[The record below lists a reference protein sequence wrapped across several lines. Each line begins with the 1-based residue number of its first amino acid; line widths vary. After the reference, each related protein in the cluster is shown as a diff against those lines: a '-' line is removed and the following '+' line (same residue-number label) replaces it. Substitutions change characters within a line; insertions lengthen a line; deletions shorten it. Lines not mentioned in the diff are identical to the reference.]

1 MEKFT
6 NQQIITA
13 ILVVVLFVFGFSLFN
28 LKNQLLRIENQ
39 LAHLDEEVDE
49 AASGVERLLK
59 RKPLGSAQNIQI
71 GKLPSV
77 FAGETEYDFG
87 RISGKN
93 GIVNKEFAILNKGKG
108 DLIIGDIVTSCGCTS
123 AKIDKTVV
131 APGSEAVLTVSFDPN
146 FHEEPQGRFSRSVFV
161 PTNDPDNEEIEF
173 KISVEIKN

>member
-13 ILVVVLFVFGFSLFN
+13 IIVVILIIFGFSLFN
-28 LKNQLLRIENQ
+28 IKNQLVRIENQ
-39 LAHLDEEVDE
+39 LVHLDEEVDE
-49 AASGVERLLK
+49 AASGVKRLLN
-59 RKPLGSAQNIQI
+59 RKSSGSAQNIQT

-77 FAGETEYDFG
+77 FAEKTEYDFG
-87 RISGKN
+87 KISKKN
-93 GIVNKEFAILNKGKG
+93 GLVSAEFIIFNKGKG

-131 APGSEAVLTVSFDPN
+131 APNSSAVLTVSFDPN